1 MAAQHPPPAHTPPTH
16 TAEVRQ
22 PSPANPPTPG
32 VAELLQAL
40 IRYDT
45 TNPPGNE
52 KACAQYCQSVLNA
65 AGIDARLL
73 GADANRPNLISRLP
87 GRGAAPPLL
96 LYGHLD
102 VVPTVAQPW
111 DVPPFEGRQQDG
123 YIWGRGAL
131 DMKGGVAM
139 MLDAFIRAHREQTDL
154 PGDVILALVSD
165 EEAGGIT
172 GAGWLVAAHPELF
185 QDARYAIGEFGGF
198 SKTYRGRKFYM
209 VQVAEKQGCRVQ
221 AVARGPGGHG
231 SLVHHDTAPTRMSQ
245 FLVKL
250 DQTPLPYH
258 IHPVTRMMIAAMSQR
273 LPCPDGAFLKLLL
286 NPALTGRMLRRIGK
300 TGQEM
305 EPLFRHTA
313 NATVIAGGE
322 KPNVIPSQVAVNLDC
337 RMLPGYDSEDLI
349 AELQDIAGPDIE
361 FEVLRFEPKPWLLN
375 MGLFDTLSD
384 IIAEQDPDGASVPM
398 LMPAGTDGRHFA
410 RLGIQTY
417 GWMPMNLPAD
427 FDFLKTIHAANE
439 RIPVSALQFGAAA
452 LHQLL
457 QRFHA

>member
-1 MAAQHPPPAHTPPTH
+1 MA
-16 TAEVRQ
+16 TALNATGTK
-22 PSPANPPTPG
+22 PH
-32 VAELLQAL
+32 VADLLQAL
-40 IRYDT
+40 IRFDT

-52 KACAQYCQSVLNA
+52 RACAQYCLEALNSV
-65 AGIDARLL
+65 GIDAELM
-73 GADANRPNLISRLP
+73 GNDDNRPNVVTRIR
-87 GRGAAPPLL
+87 GRGDAPPLL
-96 LYGHLD
+96 LYGHID

-111 DVPPFEGRQQDG
+111 DVPPFEGRRQDD

-139 MLDAFIRAHREQTDL
+139 MMDAVMHAHLNGTDL
-154 PGDVILALVSD
+154 PGDVIMALVTD
-165 EEAGGIT
+165 EEAGGNT
-172 GAGWLVAAHPELF
+172 GAGWLVDAHPDRF
-185 QDARYAIGEFGGF
+185 QGAQYGIGEFGGF

-250 DQTPLPYH
+250 DRTPLPFH
-258 IHPVTRMMIAAMSQR
+258 IHPVTRMMIEAMSSR
-273 LPCPDGAFLKLLL
+273 MALPDSAFLRLLL
-286 NPALTGRMLRRIGK
+286 NPTFTGRLLRRMGTI
-300 TGQEM
+300 GQEM

-322 KPNVIPSQVAVNLDC
+322 KTNVIPSEVTVNLDC
-337 RMLPGYDSEDLI
+337 RMLPGYSAEDLVG
-349 AELQDIAGPDIE
+349 ELQDIAGPSIE
-361 FEVLRFEPKPWLLN
+361 FEVLRFEPKPWVLN
-375 MGLFDTLSD
+375 MGLFDTLAG
-384 IIAEQDPDGASVPM
+384 IIQEQDPEGVSVPM

-417 GWMPMNLPAD
+417 GWMPMNLPAN

-439 RIPVSALQFGAAA
+439 RVPVSALEFGAEA